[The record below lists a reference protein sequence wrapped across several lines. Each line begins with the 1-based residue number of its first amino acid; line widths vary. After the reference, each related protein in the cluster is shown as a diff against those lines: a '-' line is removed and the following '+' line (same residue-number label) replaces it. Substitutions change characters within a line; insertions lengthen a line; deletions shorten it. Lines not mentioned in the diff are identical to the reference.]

1 MQFYDIGGKISA
13 ERKARGLTQTEVA
26 TDVGITRQT
35 LSKLERGE
43 IGKISLLVF
52 VKILDSLDLE
62 LDVTDKKPFYYFDA
76 ESVEE

>member
-62 LDVTDKKPFYYFDA
+62 LDVAEKKPFYYFDA
-76 ESVEE
+76 ESVGE